1 MVDRRKIMFDQLVR
15 QASSANV
22 LPGISIPPSQRGS
35 YPAELDPA
43 GNRRVRSGVMGPT
56 TGDRFGGA
64 DHLGPWITP
73 ESAGHYQASPR
84 VDRDRPMVGVGKEER
99 SFIDGMHKIQNAYFT
114 GADFGYEE
122 DWDRN
127 LGVTQEMIDMFMS
140 VPEEAL
146 KYAMENPT
154 DAVLEQFEEFY
165 GFPLNVNDRDMA
177 KYFAGG

>member
-1 MVDRRKIMFDQLVR
+1 MVDRRRMMFDQLAR
-15 QASSANV
+15 QAAGANV
-22 LPGISIPPSQRGS
+22 LPPGMSSGAEDRLMIPTPMRKS
-35 YPAELDPA
+35 YP
-43 GNRRVRSGVMGPT
+43 RRVGPSGQSEVIERPTQPPMMGVS
-56 TGDRFGGA
+56 
-64 DHLGPWITP
+64 
-73 ESAGHYQASPR
+73 E
-84 VDRDRPMVGVGKEER
+84 KER
-99 SFIDGMHKIQNAYFT
+99 GFIDGMHKIQNAHFT

-140 VPEEAL
+140 VPEEAF